1 MAHSAIYAPANIPAS
16 RSAMNPHHDGLAPA
30 LPIAGR

>member
-16 RSAMNPHHDGLAPA
+16 RSAMNPHHDGLAA